1 MKLVKLEFAEFP
13 KGDRAWILHPVDFGK
28 INLIVGRNASG
39 KTRLLNIIYALA
51 TLLSGAKR
59 DPYESG
65 RYRATFDAK
74 DGLAT
79 YELHYEDRLILEERY
94 ILAGEPVLERGSDGR
109 GTLKAVDVDRLR
121 FETPQ
126 NQLAAVLKRDA
137 IQHAFL
143 QELYQWAVSVKH
155 YRFGTTMGADRL
167 FVQEPRFD
175 ITPAPDNGTTPPDT
189 LDPNQLFMIYKD
201 GLARFGPAF
210 NDAIIKDLRLLDY
223 HITDIGLDYLQRSE
237 LQGVRL
243 PAPPQ
248 VIFVQERDLP
258 CKTRQIEMS
267 QGMFRAL
274 NLAIQLNYWAQT
286 GNEVCILVDDIG
298 EGLDFD
304 RATRLISL
312 LINKASKHDFQIIM
326 TTNDRFVM
334 NKVPLEYWGVLERRR
349 NKVRV
354 VNQTTSRDTFER
366 FKKIGLNNFDFFARR
381 MYRKQRAK

>member
-94 ILAGEPVLERGSDGR
+94 IVAGEPVLERGSDGR

-143 QELYQWAVSVKH
+143 QELYQWAVH
-155 YRFGTTMGADRL
+155 LR
-167 FVQEPRFD
+167 
-175 ITPAPDNGTTPPDT
+175 TP
-189 LDPNQLFMIYKD
+189 
-201 GLARFGPAF
+201 
-210 NDAIIKDLRLLDY
+210 
-223 HITDIGLDYLQRSE
+223 
-237 LQGVRL
+237 
-243 PAPPQ
+243 
-248 VIFVQERDLP
+248 
-258 CKTRQIEMS
+258 
-267 QGMFRAL
+267 
-274 NLAIQLNYWAQT
+274 
-286 GNEVCILVDDIG
+286 
-298 EGLDFD
+298 
-304 RATRLISL
+304 
-312 LINKASKHDFQIIM
+312 
-326 TTNDRFVM
+326 
-334 NKVPLEYWGVLERRR
+334 
-349 NKVRV
+349 
-354 VNQTTSRDTFER
+354 
-366 FKKIGLNNFDFFARR
+366 
-381 MYRKQRAK
+381 